1 MNLYSRYDL
10 PKLLLEHDVKYGI
23 ELGVAAGKFSSHLLT
38 NYNFKEFYGVD
49 SYEDHHNVKQYKK
62 WLRNSQKFSNYT
74 LLRTTFDEALDF
86 FKDNFFDFIFYDG
99 YDYNVDILNSW
110 FLKLKQN
117 GIFSGRCYETR
128 WPDSRTKTTAGN
140 SLIDTNLFIKQHAL
154 QLNIIEETPDKTT
167 KTDKTTKRSWYIIK
181 P

>member
-49 SYEDHHNVKQYKK
+49 SYNDHHDVKQYKK
-62 WLRNSQKFSNYT
+62 WLCNSQKFSN
-74 LLRTTFDEALDF
+74 
-86 FKDNFFDFIFYDG
+86 
-99 YDYNVDILNSW
+99 DILNSW

-128 WPDSRTKTTAGN
+128 WPENRFKTTPGN
-140 SLIDTNLFIKQHAL
+140 SLIDTNLFVKEHDL